1 MSVSSLS
8 VSVLPREP
16 IISASN
22 SSKLNLPQGYIF
34 VRKGNVYITKHSR
47 KSTHEAGQKV
57 FIVQSATKAQLGIA
71 VPSSIYRQIQ
81 KLDKETSATRATAV
95 AKKDAVVKDA
105 FENELQRLFPHAP
118 KDNVDLVL
126 KHTLK
131 KRSGR
136 VGRTTKLELG
146 KVVTLAV
153 RAHIRH
159 KLTDY
164 DALLGRG
171 VDREQARKEVQSAID
186 QIARDWSG
194 KVKASTG
201 RVEKST
207 VLKRT
212 GRVLTVKTSTARTE
226 KSTVL
231 KKTVARL
238 TVEQRILALE
248 ILRREYLRRRRQTTV
263 PKAAR
268 SRKSEKLALSAAGR
282 CHMYVTSTIANP
294 NPNPNPQEQQP
305 RRKSLRIDDQ
315 TFQAAMSRLDDCDLI
330 ELN

>member
-1 MSVSSLS
+1 MGSKMSVSSVS

-22 SSKLNLPQGYIF
+22 SSKLNLPQGYTF

-57 FIVQSATKAQLGIA
+57 FIVQSATKTQLGIA
-71 VPSSIYRQIQ
+71 VPSSIYRQVQ

-105 FENELQRLFPHAP
+105 FEKELQRLFPHAP

-171 VDREQARKEVQSAID
+171 VDREQARKEVQGAID

-212 GRVLTVKTSTARTE
+212 GRMLTVKISTARTE
-226 KSTVL
+226 KTKLLKRPTVSPARKASHGAKSGKISQV
-231 KKTVARL
+231 KKAR
-238 TVEQRILALE
+238 TK
-248 ILRREYLRRRRQTTV
+248 
-263 PKAAR
+263 PG
-268 SRKSEKLALSAAGR
+268 RKMS
-282 CHMYVTSTIANP
+282 HVTVTSTIANP
-294 NPNPNPQEQQP
+294 NPNPQSQQP
-305 RRKSLRIDDQ
+305 RRKSLRINEQ
-315 TFQAAMSRLDDCDLI
+315 TLQAAMSRLDDCDLI

>member
-1 MSVSSLS
+1 MGSKMSVSSVS
-8 VSVLPREP
+8 ASVLPREP

-22 SSKLNLPQGYIF
+22 SSKLNLPQGYTF

-57 FIVQSATKAQLGIA
+57 FIVQSATKTQLGIA

-136 VGRTTKLELG
+136 VGRTTKLELC

-164 DALLGRG
+164 DDLLGSG
-171 VDREQARKEVQSAID
+171 VDREQARKELQGAID
-186 QIARDWSG
+186 QIARNWSG

-212 GRVLTVKTSTARTE
+212 DRMLAIKTSTARTE
-226 KSTVL
+226 KTKLL
-231 KKTVARL
+231 KKATISPVKKANHGAKSGKISQVKKAR
-238 TVEQRILALE
+238 TKRG
-248 ILRREYLRRRRQTTV
+248 
-263 PKAAR
+263 
-268 SRKSEKLALSAAGR
+268 RKMS
-282 CHMYVTSTIANP
+282 HVTVTSTIANP
-294 NPNPNPQEQQP
+294 NRQEQQP
-305 RRKSLRIDDQ
+305 RRKSLRIDEQ
-315 TFQAAMSRLDDCDLI
+315 TFQAAMSRLDDCDLM